1 MSTLPDDDVR
11 LARSALYEGDAM
23 AVMTAF
29 GALRAHKPV
38 RASIATGAATLRGL
52 DAQTLLRVSGKSP
65 QLLHAPPVLR
75 EELVLPY
82 AAGFALVAEAYRR
95 GGFPLVDRVF
105 KNPPVATH
113 QVLHPESYFA
123 GERPAPVPIPPAPT
137 GTRLI

>member
-1 MSTLPDDDVR
+1 
-11 LARSALYEGDAM
+11 M

-38 RASIATGAATLRGL
+38 GASIATGAATLRGL

-82 AAGFALVAEAYRR
+82 VAGFALVAEAYRR
-95 GGFPLVDRVF
+95 GGFPLVDRTF
-105 KNPPVATH
+105 RSPPSSGHQILPPEASLPGALPAT
-113 QVLHPESYFA
+113 
-123 GERPAPVPIPPAPT
+123 GPAPPPPA
-137 GTRLI
+137 